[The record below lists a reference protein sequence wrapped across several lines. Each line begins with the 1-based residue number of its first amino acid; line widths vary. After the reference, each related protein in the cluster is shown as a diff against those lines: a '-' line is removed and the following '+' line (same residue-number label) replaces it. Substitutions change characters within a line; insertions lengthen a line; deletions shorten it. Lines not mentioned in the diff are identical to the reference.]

1 MQADDWY
8 RNSSGKIVFDKKIES
23 QEDLDRAG
31 IEGEYIADTFIG
43 IDQNNSVF
51 RFNENGTVSKASQS
65 DINEEVQVEA
75 IQTSHTVVNTKN
87 ERKDIKTDLMVAF
100 AVSQSDSPV
109 PGPADVIAVGLM
121 IQAVHNWLTN
131 PTVTSEVTLS
141 FAKDSGKNGKHGDGG
156 RALTKAEKQIEALEA
171 QLANAVG
178 NEAKKIKQKIQN
190 VRRTAEKKKEG
201 EEHSKANKR

>member
-1 MQADDWY
+1 MYDYHARNYDPALGRWMNIDPLAENSRWTPYNYAYNNPVYFIDPDGMQADDWY

-43 IDQNNSVF
+43 IDQYNSVF

-87 ERKDIKTDLMVAF
+87 VRKDIKTELMVAF

-141 FAKDSGKNGKHGDGG
+141 FAKDSGKN
-156 RALTKAEKQIEALEA
+156 
-171 QLANAVG
+171 
-178 NEAKKIKQKIQN
+178 
-190 VRRTAEKKKEG
+190 
-201 EEHSKANKR
+201 